1 MTAGVLFY
9 WFVTFAYPYREPII
23 VDGPRPELGILHVKK
38 DGLGFRETRISLYRN
53 GTYYLYRN
61 ERHLFSYKFWEVH
74 SEGALNT
81 DLRTRVNAIKNLPEL
96 RGTVSRAPRSL
107 VSLHGEGWYT
117 EADSPEIAAFTTE
130 NSVAPPRELVELFNE
145 TKECQ

>member
-1 MTAGVLFY
+1 M
-9 WFVTFAYPYREPII
+9 
-23 VDGPRPELGILHVKK
+23 
-38 DGLGFRETRISLYRN
+38 
-53 GTYYLYRN
+53 
-61 ERHLFSYKFWEVH
+61 
-74 SEGALNT
+74 
-81 DLRTRVNAIKNLPEL
+81 RVNAIKNLPEL

-145 TKECQ
+145 IEGIPVTRTSVRYQVKDVCLGFCYDPKAGLGYRAENERCSEWPDGKEHCY